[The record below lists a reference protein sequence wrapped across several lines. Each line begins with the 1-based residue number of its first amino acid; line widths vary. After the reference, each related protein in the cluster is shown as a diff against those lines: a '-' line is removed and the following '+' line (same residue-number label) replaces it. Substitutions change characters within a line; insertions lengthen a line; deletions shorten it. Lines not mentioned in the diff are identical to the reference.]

1 MGQFGQD
8 ARMPS
13 TVPAEPTSSLA
24 NAQNLYVI
32 ACALQ
37 ALASGQVG
45 GDWAA
50 DNASAG
56 AAFAGC
62 ILGAHAAHEVTLVAQ
77 VPIDIQRVNTTTFMS
92 IPAGS
97 LTLGLLANTNEISIR
112 RTDLSAVASVVG
124 FTWRG

>member
-1 MGQFGQD
+1 M
-8 ARMPS
+8 AS
-13 TVPAEPTSSLA
+13 TVPSEPTSSLA

-37 ALASGQVG
+37 GLAGAQVG

-56 AAFAGC
+56 SAFAGC
-62 ILGAHAAHEVTLVAQ
+62 VLPSHAAHEVTLIAQ
-77 VPIDIQRVNTTTFMS
+77 VPIDIQRVGTATFIS
-92 IPAGS
+92 VPAGS
-97 LTLGLLANTNEISIR
+97 LTLGLLANTNEVSIR
-112 RTDLSAVASVVG
+112 RTDLSATASIVG